1 MTNTITIEV
10 PICTNEL
17 ADAII
22 DALVRKKGD
31 DIDHNAIEAQ
41 IFDDFSSPMITTRV
55 LYDTETLEILALNE

>member
-10 PICTNEL
+10 PINPDEL

-41 IFDDFSSPMITTRV
+41 IFSDFSSPMILTRV
-55 LYDTETLEILALNE
+55 LYDTETMEILALNE